1 MRTLSSVVPRRQ
13 LAGPARVRRGR
24 GAGSTRAV
32 ARDLRSLAMYMAMI
46 LLSLVWLLPIF
57 WTVLTSIKP
66 DAVIPLMPP
75 VWDFAPTVD
84 HYVNLTRT
92 GAFGR
97 FFANSA
103 IIASCSTAIA
113 IAVSAPAAYSIV
125 RFGTGGSG
133 VKLAILG
140 SRMIPPVVIAFPL
153 FVLFQNLDLAGSLV
167 GLILVH
173 AASLAPFCTWLMVG
187 FIQGVPRELEESG
200 LIDGCSNVGVL
211 WRITLPLIRPGLATT
226 AVLSLVASW
235 NDLFY
240 ALVLATG
247 RTQTLPVAVTT
258 FITGY
263 SIKWGDLTAASTV
276 ILIPPVILALL
287 VQKQLVRGLTLGGVK

>member
-1 MRTLSSVVPRRQ
+1 MSDLSFLVRHTQV
-13 LAGPARVRRGR
+13 AGPARVRRTP
-24 GAGSTRAV
+24 GADPVRLV
-32 ARDLRSLAMYMAMI
+32 MPRLRSFVMYVAMI

-75 VWDFAPTVD
+75 VWDFTPTID

-92 GAFGR
+92 GAFGQ

-103 IIASCSTAIA
+103 IIASSSMVIA
-113 IAVSAPAAYSIV
+113 MAVSAPAAYSIV
-125 RFGTGGSG
+125 RFGTGGSSM
-133 VKLAILG
+133 KLAILG

-153 FVLFQNLDLAGSLV
+153 FILFQNFHLASNLV

-187 FIQGVPRELEESG
+187 FIQGVPRETEESG

-226 AVLSLVASW
+226 AVLCLVASW

-247 RTQTLPVAVTT
+247 KTETLPVAVTT